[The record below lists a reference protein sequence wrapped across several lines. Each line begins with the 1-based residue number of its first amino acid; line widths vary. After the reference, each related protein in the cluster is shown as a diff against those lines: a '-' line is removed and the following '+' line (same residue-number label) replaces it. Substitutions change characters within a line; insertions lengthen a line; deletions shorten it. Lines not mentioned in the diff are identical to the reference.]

1 MHHECAAVHILQ
13 DDISVT
19 GRDSMFSI
27 DISSIL
33 LRFLFG
39 GSAVVASTLIARSFG
54 GKLGGIFAA
63 FPAVYLAAIV
73 GMSIEYEGSELL
85 SVSEQ
90 LSKGALVGMTADICC
105 ALAASY
111 LILKYGWKTGLSLSL
126 LFWAVLAPLIYFA
139 WFKF

>member
-1 MHHECAAVHILQ
+1 
-13 DDISVT
+13 
-19 GRDSMFSI
+19 MFSI
-27 DISSIL
+27 DFSSIL

-39 GSAVVASTLIARSFG
+39 GSAVVASRLIARSFG
-54 GKLGGIFAA
+54 GKLGGVFAA

-73 GMSIEYEGSELL
+73 GLSMEYEGSELL

-90 LSKGALVGMTADICC
+90 LSKGAFVGMAADICC

-111 LILKYGWKTGLSLSL
+111 FILKYGWKTGLSLSL

-139 WFKF
+139 WF